1 MVCGELSAWY
11 AGTGGRKF
19 ELMVRQ
25 FDPSLLRSNHPNQ
38 QAAIW
43 AVSIGA
49 QFLAEEIVKG
59 GTLEQ
64 RFGGAFDYVLFQ
76 KGGPVWVY
84 DITYV
89 FWRFLKSGDAYPIDV
104 PSRFIKHINLGRYS
118 GDVAI
123 YSAGTVVRGN
133 GTVGIQGESYSI
145 LDPALQS
152 LVQARPRE
160 TLRSVWQ
167 AVVFIFEDGD
177 NCAMKTHVSC
187 RPNTNGHLIDF
198 GVNDGRITMEFD
210 LAAVHA
216 LIGPFVAQLEGQGPP
231 PV

>member
-1 MVCGELSAWY
+1 M
-11 AGTGGRKF
+11 
-19 ELMVRQ
+19 
-25 FDPSLLRSNHPNQ
+25 
-38 QAAIW
+38 
-43 AVSIGA
+43 
-49 QFLAEEIVKG
+49 
-59 GTLEQ
+59 
-64 RFGGAFDYVLFQ
+64 
-76 KGGPVWVY
+76 
-84 DITYV
+84 
-89 FWRFLKSGDAYPIDV
+89 
-104 PSRFIKHINLGRYS
+104 GRYS

-133 GTVGIQGESYSI
+133 GTVVIQGESYSI

-187 RPNTNGHLIDF
+187 RPNTNEHLIDF